1 VNTNP
6 SKSRIKNQ
14 WESLCA
20 IPNDFSFV
28 DQHGIRSTGI
38 AFPVKVVRDLAA
50 SSAEFGRKSVWS
62 LRQRLPMH
70 GRLSA
75 SMGG

>member
-1 VNTNP
+1 M
-6 SKSRIKNQ
+6 
-14 WESLCA
+14 
-20 IPNDFSFV
+20 PNDFLFV
-28 DQHGIRSTGI
+28 DPHASRSTGI

-50 SSAEFGRKSVWS
+50 SSAEFGRKSVRS

-75 SMGG
+75 RMGG

>member
-1 VNTNP
+1 M
-6 SKSRIKNQ
+6 S
-14 WESLCA
+14 
-20 IPNDFSFV
+20 NDFSFV
-28 DQHGIRSTGI
+28 YLHEFFSTGI

-50 SSAEFGRKSVWS
+50 SSAEFGRKSVRS

-75 SMGG
+75 RMGG

>member
-1 VNTNP
+1 MSNG
-6 SKSRIKNQ
+6 
-14 WESLCA
+14 
-20 IPNDFSFV
+20 FSFV
-28 DQHGIRSTGI
+28 HLHAICSTEM

-50 SSAEFGRKSVWS
+50 SSAEFGRKSVRS

-75 SMGG
+75 RMGG